1 MSFQNVGTYNAGV
14 FTPKAA
20 GPAPVGGVPVMDADG
35 IASGGAFLV
44 SELEKRDPLIRKPLT
59 SFTYPRDIVIQT
71 GGGWVDYVSAMSVAY
86 GITGGAVNSP
96 VTAAG
101 ANGIPVVQASVDKG
115 VYKAHVF
122 AAALR
127 VMFQDM
133 QRANYIGRSL
143 DNLLQ
148 DGVRMAYDKH
158 MDANGYVGIGDYGTT
173 GLVNNPDA
181 TETTAVNGAKGTAAW
196 ATKTPQEIL
205 KDVNDAITSVWAANE
220 YDETAVPNH
229 ILIPYEQYN
238 YILTTM
244 VTDLAT
250 ETIYDFLLKNNAAA
264 KNGGSLFIGATRWCK
279 GAGTGDKDRMVVY
292 VNHERFVKMDELV
305 PMSRIM
311 SAPSRERIYRNGR
324 AGGFR
329 RADSKAD
336 GDLRG
341 LRCVCPGRAGAAYPG
356 PGLRHP
362 AGRGAQFGAG
372 ADPHDCPDHR
382 GVYGRHHRGDAG
394 AGQRGKGHCGGGQER
409 HAWGG
414 GGDQRPV

>member
-1 MSFQNVGTYNAGV
+1 MSFQNVGTYNAGA
-14 FTPKAA
+14 FTTKGTMPGGGAPTMTLDEA
-20 GPAPVGGVPVMDADG
+20 GV
-35 IASGGAFLV
+35 ASGGAFLV

-59 SFTYPRDIVIQT
+59 SFTYPRDIVIQS

-86 GITGGAVNSP
+86 GITGGAGASP
-96 VTAAG
+96 VTAGG

-133 QRANYIGRSL
+133 QRGNYIGRSL
-143 DNLLQ
+143 ENLLQ

-158 MDANGYVGIGDYGTT
+158 MDENTYVGIEDYGTT
-173 GLVNNPDA
+173 GLVNNPNV
-181 TETTAVNGAKGTAAW
+181 TETTAANGAATTSTW

-205 KDVNDAITSVWAANE
+205 KDVNDALTAVWAANE

-250 ETIYDFLLKNNAAA
+250 ETIYDFLMKNNVAA

-279 GAGTGDKDRMVVY
+279 GAGTGEKDRMVVY
-292 VNHERFVKMDELV
+292 VNHERFVKEDELV

-311 SAPSRERIYRNGR
+311 SAPNVANVCYDTAYMANISEVQLFYPT
-324 AGGFR
+324 
-329 RADSKAD
+329 SMLYVD
-336 GDLRG
+336 GI
-341 LRCVCPGRAGAAYPG
+341 
-356 PGLRHP
+356 
-362 AGRGAQFGAG
+362 
-372 ADPHDCPDHR
+372 
-382 GVYGRHHRGDAG
+382 
-394 AGQRGKGHCGGGQER
+394 
-409 HAWGG
+409 
-414 GGDQRPV
+414 

>member
-1 MSFQNVGTYNAGV
+1 MSFQNVGTYNAGA
-14 FTPKAA
+14 FTTKGTMPGGAA
-20 GPAPVGGVPVMDADG
+20 PAMTLDEAGV
-35 IASGGAFLV
+35 ASGGAFLV

-59 SFTYPRDIVIQT
+59 SFTYPRDIVIQS

-86 GITGGAVNSP
+86 GITGGAGASP
-96 VTAAG
+96 VTAGG

-133 QRANYIGRSL
+133 QRSNYIGRSL

-158 MDANGYVGIGDYGTT
+158 MDENTYVGIEEYGTT
-173 GLVNNPDA
+173 GLVNNPDV
-181 TETTAVNGAKGTAAW
+181 TETTAANGAASTATW

-205 KDVNDAITSVWAANE
+205 KDVNDALTAVWAANE

-250 ETIYDFLLKNNAAA
+250 ETIYDFLMKNNVAA

-279 GAGTGDKDRMVVY
+279 GAGTGSKDRMVVY
-292 VNHERFVKMDELV
+292 VNHERFVKEDELV

-311 SAPSRERIYRNGR
+311 SAPNVANVCYDTAYMANISEVQLFYPT
-324 AGGFR
+324 
-329 RADSKAD
+329 SMLYVD
-336 GDLRG
+336 GI
-341 LRCVCPGRAGAAYPG
+341 
-356 PGLRHP
+356 
-362 AGRGAQFGAG
+362 
-372 ADPHDCPDHR
+372 
-382 GVYGRHHRGDAG
+382 
-394 AGQRGKGHCGGGQER
+394 
-409 HAWGG
+409 
-414 GGDQRPV
+414 